1 MYSVFSISPSLD
13 VTVEPEAGTTEVYDT
28 LVSDLQDNVKV
39 ADKEI
44 TGTLKFVEGGLAQS
58 GPLAGDGNFLA
69 LKFSSIPA
77 DATSVKI
84 GLTNSQGTGLVELL
98 GDPDM
103 NSVGKI
109 ADKNLQKFRVE
120 VTRPSGIVAK
130 EWDLSNLVCET
141 E

>member
-1 MYSVFSISPSLD
+1 MYSVFSVSPSLD
-13 VTVEPEAGTTEVYDT
+13 VTVEPEAGTTEVYDA
-28 LVSDLQDNVKV
+28 LVSTLQSNVSVK
-39 ADKEI
+39 DKEI

-120 VTRPSGIVAK
+120 VTRPSGVVAK

>member
-1 MYSVFSISPSLD
+1 MSVNNDS
-13 VTVEPEAGTTEVYDT
+13 
-28 LVSDLQDNVKV
+28 
-39 ADKEI
+39 I

-69 LKFSSIPA
+69 LKFSSIPS
-77 DATSVKI
+77 DATSVKV
-84 GLTNSQGTGLVELL
+84 GLTHSEGTGLVELL

-103 NSVGKI
+103 NAFGKI
-109 ADKNLQKFRVE
+109 ADKDVQKFRVE
-120 VTRPSGIVAK
+120 VTRPSGVVAK

>member
-1 MYSVFSISPSLD
+1 MYSVFSVSPSLD
-13 VTVEPEAGTTEVYDT
+13 VTVEAEAGTTEVYDV
-28 LVSDLQDNVKV
+28 LVSTLQSNVSVK
-39 ADKEI
+39 DKEI

-77 DATSVKI
+77 DATSVKV

-103 NSVGKI
+103 NAVGKI
-109 ADKNLQKFRVE
+109 ADKDLQKFRVE
-120 VTRPSGIVAK
+120 VTRPSGMVAK

>member
-1 MYSVFSISPSLD
+1 MYSVFSVSPSLD
-13 VTVEPEAGTTEVYDT
+13 VTVEPEAGTTEVYDV
-28 LVSDLQDNVKV
+28 LVSTLQSNVSVK
-39 ADKEI
+39 DTEI

-98 GDPDM
+98 GDQDM